1 MLSLLA
7 SRVDVAVTWISDSSR
22 GVRPSPSAANT
33 FVKLSIGAI
42 RFVRAIM
49 YHAPAAMHSIVR
61 DAACV
66 TARSRESPDCTPF
79 QLPCPGVRTAKRHTP
94 AVRGTKGPPPR
105 LHVRPVLSSSQH
117 AQAPRN
123 SISSLDSRINFQA
136 AEVRWTLGNRIL
148 RVPWSSVSRQTENS
162 CRVQSS

>member
-1 MLSLLA
+1 
-7 SRVDVAVTWISDSSR
+7 
-22 GVRPSPSAANT
+22 
-33 FVKLSIGAI
+33 
-42 RFVRAIM
+42 M

-105 LHVRPVLSSSQH
+105 LHVRPVYPQASSTHKHRATRFRRSILESTFRLPRCVGLWETVYLEYHGVVCRDKPRIH
-117 AQAPRN
+117 AV
-123 SISSLDSRINFQA
+123 SRA
-136 AEVRWTLGNRIL
+136 AEVAVRGHRSARGSGHWRSQGDYRRRRARLL
-148 RVPWSSVSRQTENS
+148 R
-162 CRVQSS
+162 